1 MIFAQWPARSQPT
14 VAAVCIL
21 ALVPYISGSTLRYE
35 TIGALCDLFLLNLFS
50 CHILLT
56 CRRALV
62 GWQIDS
68 MGTSIV
74 ALRLTC
80 ARLHFHVS
88 GASKP
93 REASGASAGNSGCSF
108 SGSAS
113 SLITSLRPCSG
124 WGCPDALGTAK
135 SSNQVGRTDWT
146 PIHWRNLHSFFV
158 VGARCLSAGRT

>member
-1 MIFAQWPARSQPT
+1 MSSSSCR
-14 VAAVCIL
+14 VA
-21 ALVPYISGSTLRYE
+21 
-35 TIGALCDLFLLNLFS
+35 D
-50 CHILLT
+50 
-56 CRRALV
+56 
-62 GWQIDS
+62 DS

-146 PIHWRNLHSFFV
+146 PIHWRNLHSFFC
-158 VGARCLSAGRT
+158 GRRPLPFGGSHLRLPSGPAGIRTTTGSLSALARPTPYQLSHRVAWRNLHS